1 MTVKDLKTVLDK
13 CVNQD
18 AEINFKFD
26 GTDAF
31 NNVYSIHGSTIDFIG
46 EDVFTNEAVD
56 SVDVVIKMRRN
67 ETFIKC
73 RQI

>member
-1 MTVKDLKTVLDK
+1 MR
-13 CVNQD
+13 
-18 AEINFKFD
+18 E
-26 GTDAF
+26 
-31 NNVYSIHGSTIDFIG
+31 SRSTIDFIG